1 MGLPSPIMV
10 PPKGTEEAPSPPVS
24 GASSFAVLAL
34 MLLTLAVGKASRC
47 DHLRIRDCMSDSKL
61 TALVADVKKLN
72 ARVEALEKLLERI
85 LRQKPV
91 SEKQLDIV
99 LKSRGLTPPDAR
111 G

>member
-1 MGLPSPIMV
+1 
-10 PPKGTEEAPSPPVS
+10 
-24 GASSFAVLAL
+24 
-34 MLLTLAVGKASRC
+34 
-47 DHLRIRDCMSDSKL
+47 MSDLKL

-91 SEKQLDIV
+91 AEKQLDIV

>member
-1 MGLPSPIMV
+1 
-10 PPKGTEEAPSPPVS
+10 
-24 GASSFAVLAL
+24 
-34 MLLTLAVGKASRC
+34 
-47 DHLRIRDCMSDSKL
+47 MSDPNL

-72 ARVEALEKLLERI
+72 ARVGALEKLLERI

>member
-1 MGLPSPIMV
+1 MDPKKPRV
-10 PPKGTEEAPSPPVS
+10 PPSLGLLH
-24 GASSFAVLAL
+24 FQLL
-34 MLLTLAVGKASRC
+34 MLLTLAAGKAILSVR
-47 DHLRIRDCMSDSKL
+47 LRIRNSMSDSKL

-72 ARVEALEKLLERI
+72 ARVGALEKLLERI

-99 LKSRGLTPPDAR
+99 LRSRGVTPPDAR

>member
-47 DHLRIRDCMSDSKL
+47 DHLRIRDCH
-61 TALVADVKKLN
+61 
-72 ARVEALEKLLERI
+72 E
-85 LRQKPV
+85 
-91 SEKQLDIV
+91 
-99 LKSRGLTPPDAR
+99 
-111 G
+111 

>member
-1 MGLPSPIMV
+1 
-10 PPKGTEEAPSPPVS
+10 
-24 GASSFAVLAL
+24 
-34 MLLTLAVGKASRC
+34 
-47 DHLRIRDCMSDSKL
+47 MSDS
-61 TALVADVKKLN
+61 ALDALSAEVKKLD
-72 ARVEALEKLLERI
+72 ARVKALEKLLERI